1 MRGAQWMSRFRNLIA
16 KRRRFDGL
24 ALLIVAGYALLAF
37 GAQSGLG
44 VAGQGL
50 DPVWAAAQSRGT
62 LRVAV
67 DLGFYPFT
75 WMEAGRPAGYDIDLA
90 HAVAR
95 ELGLEVEFVPTGLDS
110 IFDDLAAR
118 RADAA
123 ISALP
128 YAPEQ
133 GWRAR
138 FSEFYFNAGQVLVVR
153 KGSAI
158 AAEADLG
165 GTTIGVALG
174 SDADTY
180 ARRRLAEGLQF
191 ELRSDFDTP
200 DEVLAALGRGELDAA
215 IVDNTAA
222 LIGMTRAPEL
232 RIATA
237 LTLEPYVI
245 AVAPEA
251 YQLHTAINQALAD
264 LRAEGFFEDVG
275 AKWFR

>member
-95 ELGLEVEFVPTGLDS
+95 KLGLEVEFVPTGLDS